1 MRLVPDWKKSWTWF
15 SMWAASVIVA
25 WGLIPYEGQVA
36 IAALLHIPAPAI
48 PAVLGL
54 LVMAGR
60 LVSQKKDEA

>member
-1 MRLVPDWKKSWTWF
+1 MKLVPDWKKAWTWL
-15 SMWAASVIVA
+15 SMWFASVIVA
-25 WGLIPYEGQVA
+25 WGLIPAEGQTA
-36 IAALLHIPAPAI
+36 IAALIHIPAPAI